1 MGAGAN
7 HRNKHRPV
15 DGRCIIPAAP
25 FRVKGPM
32 GKGAETA
39 YMGYDSNNKMYTYDS
54 FNSLGEAEDA
64 KVNVGRRHLDL
75 AQRDKNWPTDDKRTT
90 HH

>member
-1 MGAGAN
+1 
-7 HRNKHRPV
+7 
-15 DGRCIIPAAP
+15 
-25 FRVKGPM
+25 M

-75 AQRDKNWPTDDKRTT
+75 AQRDKNWPTADKRTT